1 MTYIIV
7 NAECKTDFM
16 STCENHY
23 QEKINR
29 GRQQA
34 WALGTV
40 YSNNNFGISFV
51 LIEEPKESVYMFSS
65 AAQIP
70 QQGHTSNDDQV
81 FLSHG
86 NITMIA

>member
-1 MTYIIV
+1 MR
-7 NAECKTDFM
+7 
-16 STCENHY
+16 TCENHY

-34 WALGTV
+34 RALDTV
-40 YSNNNFGISFV
+40 YSNNNFGISFL
-51 LIEEPKESVYMFSS
+51 LIEGPKESVYTFSS

-70 QQGHTSNDDQV
+70 QQENTSNDDQV
-81 FLSHG
+81 FSSHG